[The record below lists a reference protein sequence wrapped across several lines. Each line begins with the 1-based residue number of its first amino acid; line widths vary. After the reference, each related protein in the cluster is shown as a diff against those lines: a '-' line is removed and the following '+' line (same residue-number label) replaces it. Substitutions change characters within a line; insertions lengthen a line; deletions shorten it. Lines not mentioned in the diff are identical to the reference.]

1 MVSEPDVQAQDATAQ
16 AGLRHG
22 GYGVF
27 VRYPRGDVQAQ
38 NTLNVQ

>member
-1 MVSEPDVQAQDATAQ
+1 VRKSRVKP
-16 AGLRHG
+16 RHG

-27 VRYPRGDVQAQ
+27 VRYPGGDVQAQ